1 MDNFILSYPS
11 FSNGFDL
18 LDTLISMHVSPLINQ
33 SENTEEEKERY
44 FLSLAFFIYRWLSTQ
59 EDFDFDSKIRNKL
72 EKFVENVSN
81 KKSLF
86 EERIYESITEILNK
100 KKKIKREEK
109 FEKFFEEYNLSDFN
123 LMTNREKQ
131 SKISSYPLYEVA
143 QTITIV
149 EQKIICSLSSR
160 QFLSRSW
167 MLEKSTISCNNISR
181 YYIWFSNMVNW
192 VSSEIVSTKTIP
204 GRADLITW
212 FIELASVIIFYF
224 HFIFYFLFYL
234 FDRFCLDLVISMVQK
249 KY

>member
-1 MDNFILSYPS
+1 MFMGYGLMPVQTTVVTLSDFGLEWLCGIPGIIAKIVSKGFLWVRASSFTKVFFRQPHQYLFISI
-11 FSNGFDL
+11 D
-18 LDTLISMHVSPLINQ
+18 Q
-33 SENTEEEKERY
+33 
-44 FLSLAFFIYRWLSTQ
+44 
-59 EDFDFDSKIRNKL
+59 
-72 EKFVENVSN
+72 
-81 KKSLF
+81 SLF
-86 EERIYESITEILNK
+86 NSACL
-100 KKKIKREEK
+100 
-109 FEKFFEEYNLSDFN
+109 FFQLLFSLKDIMNRWICGSVSDFN

-224 HFIFYFLFYL
+224 HFIF
-234 FDRFCLDLVISMVQK
+234 
-249 KY
+249 